1 MHASFPGSRG
11 DIRLFVARVDV
22 SEINAR
28 TRTESRCEANGFV
41 SGSPGVGA
49 DGGERLGRAGY
60 LGCGATHRHG
70 SHACGGILA
79 GQALPQGW
87 GGCADKEIRGVNAAC

>member
-1 MHASFPGSRG
+1 MRASFPGSRG

-28 TRTESRCEANGFV
+28 TRTESACEANGFV

-49 DGGERLGRAGY
+49 DRGERLGRADISDAERRIGTA
-60 LGCGATHRHG
+60 ATPVEAF
-70 SHACGGILA
+70 S
-79 GQALPQGW
+79 P
-87 GGCADKEIRGVNAAC
+87 IRSFGKDAARAQTRKYAA

>member
-1 MHASFPGSRG
+1 MRASFPGSRG

-49 DGGERLGRAGY
+49 DGGDGSGERDISDAERRIGTAATPVAAFSPVRPFRKDGAGAQTRKY
-60 LGCGATHRHG
+60 
-70 SHACGGILA
+70 
-79 GQALPQGW
+79 
-87 GGCADKEIRGVNAAC
+87 AA